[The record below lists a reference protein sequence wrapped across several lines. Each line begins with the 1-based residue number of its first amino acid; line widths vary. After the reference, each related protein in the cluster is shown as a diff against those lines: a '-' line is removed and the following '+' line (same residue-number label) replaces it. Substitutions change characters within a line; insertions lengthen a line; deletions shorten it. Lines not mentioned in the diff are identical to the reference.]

1 VITGNNSFSK
11 FPPGWMVVYSMTG
24 LLFLIM
30 GIQVLFPKITIPIIG
45 LFISAFAS
53 VDFIVHE
60 FGHVI
65 FGFLGT
71 FIGVMG
77 GTLAQLFI
85 PAICLYLSFWRRQ
98 WVGMS
103 IFAFWIGQSL
113 LQISAYIRDAR
124 PQTLKLFSP
133 WSLLG
138 GGQAIHDWHYL
149 LEKTGLLPADQ
160 FLGWCVF
167 LVGVIFLL
175 ASAGIMFA
183 RAIGYP
189 RTKFM

>member
-1 VITGNNSFSK
+1 
-11 FPPGWMVVYSMTG
+11 MVVYSMTG
-24 LLFLIM
+24 LLFLLM
-30 GIQVLFPKITIPIIG
+30 GIQVLFPKLPVPFIR
-45 LFISAFAS
+45 LFVSAFAS
-53 VDFIVHE
+53 VDFIAHE

-65 FGFLGT
+65 FGFLGS

-77 GTLAQLFI
+77 GTLAQLFL
-85 PAICLYLSFWRRQ
+85 PVICFLLSLRRRQ

-113 LQISAYIRDAR
+113 VQISAYIRDAR
-124 PQTLKLFSP
+124 TQALKLFSP

-167 LVGVIFLL
+167 LVGVLFLL

-189 RTKFM
+189 RSKSV